1 MLLSVNKK
9 NSVQSKDENDSFP
22 IGALFCTF
30 IIEFALM
37 IWGGVELFEN
47 TPTDSD
53 LYNSNL
59 WKFGLATFVIQ
70 LVSILIIVLIPLICL
85 CLPKKKEPE
94 QLKSSVFVKDGKLMV
109 SIPKQ
114 DTQEPV

>member
-1 MLLSVNKK
+1 MV
-9 NSVQSKDENDSFP
+9 
-22 IGALFCTF
+22 
-30 IIEFALM
+30 
-37 IWGGVELFEN
+37 WGGVELFEN

-70 LVSILIIVLIPLICL
+70 LVVILIIVLIPLICL

-94 QLKSSVFVKDGKLMV
+94 QLSSVFVKDGKLMV
-109 SIPKQ
+109 SNSPVSTSSPKR
-114 DTQEPV
+114 DTLITSSESAFTKAGDEQV